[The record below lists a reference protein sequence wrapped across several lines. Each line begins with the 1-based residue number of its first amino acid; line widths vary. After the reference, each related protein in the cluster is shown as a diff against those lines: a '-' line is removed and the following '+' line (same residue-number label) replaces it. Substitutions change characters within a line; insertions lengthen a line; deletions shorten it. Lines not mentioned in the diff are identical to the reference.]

1 MWKSS
6 KRTSCA
12 FSKESMSGKRLETE
26 PLRGLFWS
34 MATPMIL
41 QQLLLWLDNVVDR
54 IWIAHIPD
62 IGQQAFTASAVC
74 VPIVYMMMAVAE
86 LVGAGVAPQVG
97 YLLGQGNRRRA
108 EQTLGSFFLFN
119 MLLAVLV
126 CGVIEWQCIPLIRL
140 FGGSDKTEALSEL
153 YLRISTPGNA
163 LCIVSGGL
171 APFLLTQG
179 RSTEA
184 GMVIASGILL
194 NMVLDP
200 LLIFGFNMGLAG
212 AAWATTIAETT
223 AAVLAIAC
231 LMRRGDIRLRHKDI
245 RLRWDLMVPCLAL
258 GVTPVVMMLAETVQ
272 MGVYNQTLYSMVG
285 DVGVGTMA
293 LVIMLYNFFYFPFYG
308 MAFGVQSITSYN
320 LGANRLDRVREN
332 VRLLMKATLAWSVA
346 VWLLMML
353 FTQPVV
359 QLVIG
364 DGAMTDYA
372 VPMVRLSFSVFFIAT
387 LQFACQSTLQ
397 AMNCPKITFW
407 LGLSRTLL
415 LLIPLVW
422 LLPILLPGHAD
433 SGVFLARPVTDFLVF
448 VVTGIYLYRCLRKMK

>member
-1 MWKSS
+1 M
-6 KRTSCA
+6 A
-12 FSKESMSGKRLETE
+12 GKRLETE
-26 PLRGLFWS
+26 PVRRLFWS
-34 MATPMIL
+34 MAVPVML
-41 QQLLLWLDNVVDR
+41 QQMLVWLDNVIDR

-62 IGQQAFTASAVC
+62 IGQLAFTASAVC
-74 VPIVYMMMAVAE
+74 APIVFMIIALSE
-86 LVGAGVAPQVG
+86 LVGTGIAPQVG
-97 YLLGQGNRRRA
+97 YHLGQGNRQRA
-108 EQTLGSFFLFN
+108 EQTLGSLFLFD

-126 CGVIEWQCIPLIRL
+126 CGVIEWQCSPLVRL
-140 FGGSDKTEALSEL
+140 FGGSDQTAALSEL
-153 YLRISTPGNA
+153 YLLISTPGNA

-171 APFLLTQG
+171 APFLLAQG

-184 GMVIASGILL
+184 GIVLGSGIVL
-194 NMVLDP
+194 NMLLDP

-212 AAWATTIAETT
+212 AAWATTIAETA
-223 AAVLAIAC
+223 AAVFAIAC
-231 LMRRGDIRLRHKDI
+231 LMRRGDIKLRRVNI
-245 RLRWDLMVPCLAL
+245 RLKWRLIVPCLAL
-258 GVTPVVMMLAETVQ
+258 GVTPMVMMLAETLQ
-272 MGVYNQTLYSMVG
+272 MGVYNRTLYTMVG

-293 LVIMLYNFFYFPFYG
+293 LVIMLFNFIYFPFYG

-332 VRLLMKATLAWSVA
+332 VRLLMKATLTWSVV

-353 FTQPVV
+353 FTKPVV

-372 VPMVRLSFSVFFIAT
+372 VPMVRLSFVVFFIAT

-397 AMNCPKITFW
+397 AMNLPVITFW

-422 LLPILLPGHAD
+422 LLPQLLTANAD
-433 SGVFLARPVTDFLVF
+433 AGVFLARPVTDILVF
-448 VVTGIYLYRCLRKMK
+448 AFTGIYLYKTLKTIDAYD

>member
-1 MWKSS
+1 M
-6 KRTSCA
+6 A
-12 FSKESMSGKRLETE
+12 GKRLETE
-26 PLRGLFWS
+26 PVRRLFWS
-34 MATPMIL
+34 MAVPVML
-41 QQLLLWLDNVVDR
+41 QQMLVWLDNVIDR

-62 IGQQAFTASAVC
+62 IGQLAFTASAVC
-74 VPIVYMMMAVAE
+74 APIVFMIIALSE
-86 LVGAGVAPQVG
+86 LVGTGIAPQVG
-97 YLLGQGNRRRA
+97 YHLGQGNRQRA
-108 EQTLGSFFLFN
+108 EQTLGSFFLFD

-126 CGVIEWQCIPLIRL
+126 CGVIEWQCSPLVRL
-140 FGGSDKTEALSEL
+140 FGGSDQTAALSEL
-153 YLRISTPGNA
+153 YLLISTPGNA

-171 APFLLTQG
+171 APFLLAQG

-184 GMVIASGILL
+184 GIVLGSGIVL
-194 NMVLDP
+194 NMLLDP

-212 AAWATTIAETT
+212 AAWATTIAETA
-223 AAVLAIAC
+223 AAVFAIAC
-231 LMRRGDIRLRHKDI
+231 LMRRGDIKLRRVNI
-245 RLRWDLMVPCLAL
+245 RLKWRLIVPCLAL
-258 GVTPVVMMLAETVQ
+258 GVTPMVMMLAETLQ
-272 MGVYNQTLYSMVG
+272 MGVYNRTLYTMVG

-293 LVIMLYNFFYFPFYG
+293 LVIMLFNFIYFPFYG

-332 VRLLMKATLAWSVA
+332 VRLLMKATLTWSVV

-353 FTQPVV
+353 FTKPVV

-372 VPMVRLSFSVFFIAT
+372 VPMVRLSFVVFFIAT

-397 AMNCPKITFW
+397 AMNLPVITFW

-422 LLPILLPGHAD
+422 LLPQLLTANAD
-433 SGVFLARPVTDFLVF
+433 AGVFLARPVTDILVF
-448 VVTGIYLYRCLRKMK
+448 AFTGIYLYKTLKTIDAYD